1 MTNNIQNTDFSNI
14 QNTYSRAENS
24 QLNRDDRQTK
34 IQELYNK
41 LSLKQN
47 NNDENS
53 NREPR
58 NSRIE
63 GQPNEEN
70 GLRNSEVRFNQTLSQ
85 NNTQPELINFKSYKV
100 EPEQAQQIVGIIHD
114 IKISGLELS
123 NKFLQEKLS
132 NIGDPR
138 EQEMI
143 KELLME
149 NNQAISKANADKL
162 NQELNKKLQEII
174 QQSQIMDFIEQSEK
188 NQKQRKA
195 ESNFAFQT
203 SPENNSQLG
212 GILGEMGI
220 SFQTVS
226 GEKDSNILVIDQ
238 DSNNQIAVQNIEQ
251 QISQYQSQLQSQSQ
265 IPSQSQ
271 SQIPSQSQSQGGGW
285 VKAVSSQSNSNQ
297 TSISTNTVTS
307 RPVVG
312 AHTAALANQGKS
324 GMVLTAKTSNRR

>member
-174 QQSQIMDFIEQSEK
+174 QQSQIMDFIEQIEQSEK

-238 DSNNQIAVQNIEQ
+238 DVNNQMAVQNIEQ
-251 QISQYQSQLQSQSQ
+251 QISQYQSQFQ
-265 IPSQSQ
+265 SQSQ
-271 SQIPSQSQSQGGGW
+271 SQITSQSQSQGGSW
-285 VKAVSSQSNSNQ
+285 VNVVSQNNKGNQ
-297 TSISTNTVTS
+297 TSISENTVS
-307 RPVVG
+307 KPVVG
-312 AHTAALANQGKS
+312 SYTAALAKRGQS
-324 GMVLTAKTSNRR
+324 GMVLTATSNGR